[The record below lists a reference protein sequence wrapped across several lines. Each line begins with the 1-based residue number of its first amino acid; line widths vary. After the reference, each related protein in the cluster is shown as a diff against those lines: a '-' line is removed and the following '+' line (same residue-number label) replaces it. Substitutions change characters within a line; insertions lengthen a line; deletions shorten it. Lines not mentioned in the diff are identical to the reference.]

1 MRRVATPR
9 RARRS
14 GAVLLEFAVVLP
26 FLLFFMLFM
35 VDVGRMIY
43 TANAVQEAAYV
54 AARQAAV
61 WGAAGQS
68 SSAPLSLSTP
78 DAADE
83 ASAKSG
89 CSATSPCTA
98 FQASRTTYAQWAL
111 RSALADTPGASA
123 ASDVRLTVTSGAAC
137 TASDTVVSLRVDY
150 QIEFLAP
157 FMNRLLSVSSSSN
170 GSDAENIPASSL
182 SVRATARC
190 ETELR

>member
-1 MRRVATPR
+1 MMRRRSRPR
-9 RARRS
+9 RRA
-14 GAVLLEFAVVLP
+14 AVLLEFAVVLP

-54 AARQAAV
+54 AARQSAV
-61 WGAAGQS
+61 WGAAGAS
-68 SSAPLSLSTP
+68 STAALDLTAP
-78 DAADE
+78 DAAAE
-83 ASAKSG
+83 ANAKGG
-89 CSATSPCTA
+89 CSASSPCTA

-111 RSALADTPGASA
+111 RAALADTPGASSA
-123 ASDVRLTVTSGAAC
+123 TDVRVFVTSGAAC
-137 TASDTVVSLRVDY
+137 TASETVVSLRVAY

-157 FMNRLLSVSSSSN
+157 FMGRLLSTSASSN
-170 GSDAENIPASSL
+170 GTDAENIPARSL